1 MSDFMMTLAEKQA
14 HFEERYSQV
23 FDKLYRY
30 MYVRIPHA
38 ADCEDLVAEVMLS
51 AYSHLEQ
58 YDPAKGNLE
67 QWLMGSAR
75 YHVIDYWRGQR
86 VTLEFDEAILLLDA
100 LDRET
105 GLETTIDQKIMVEKM
120 FATLPAEV
128 LALLNL
134 RYSDGLTYE
143 EIAHLTQKQPASV
156 RQFFSRLHKKLQLEF
171 QQYSV

>member
-1 MSDFMMTLAEKQA
+1 MTLTEKQA
-14 HFEERYSQV
+14 HFEQRYTEI

-30 MYVRIPHA
+30 MYVRIPQVD
-38 ADCEDLVAEVMLS
+38 DCEDLVAEVLLG

-67 QWLMGSAR
+67 QWLIGSAR

-86 VTLEFDEAILLLDA
+86 ITLELDEAILLFDA
-100 LDRET
+100 LYQD
-105 GLETTIDQKIMVEKM
+105 GSLENTVDNKMIVEKM
-120 FATLPAEV
+120 LTTLPPAV
-128 LALLNL
+128 LALVNL

-143 EIAHLTQKQPASV
+143 EIAQLTQKQPASV

-171 QQYSV
+171 QQYSI